1 MIDGPTIKMGGE
13 DKIMPPLNWKAVKTY
28 WRELVAGNPEGETI
42 SRVLHAA
49 LVRNYPDLT
58 LEALEEAMSPGEV
71 LAAFPLLV
79 KISGFV
85 SGEA

>member
-1 MIDGPTIKMGGE
+1 MIEGPTIRVGGE

-28 WRELVAGNPEGETI
+28 WRELVAGSPEGETI
-42 SRVLHAA
+42 SKVLHAA

-85 SGEA
+85 PGEA

>member
-1 MIDGPTIKMGGE
+1 MIEGPTIKVGGE

-42 SRVLHAA
+42 SKVLHAA

-85 SGEA
+85 PGEA